1 MKKALCIM
9 LCVIVSIIF
18 PANITS
24 AEDSI
29 DLSVSVMEKNVKV
42 GEELTVKVGISSQ
55 ASLGKVSA
63 VISYDNSLLAFQS
76 GDSAIGSNGIITID
90 HSGGE
95 STSAE
100 LSLRFTASSPGTAVI
115 NVVNC
120 SATNTQ
126 GIQIEAESTYTSF
139 EISPKEQ
146 STSKEQEP
154 AEQNAVPSQG
164 VLVDLKTDKG
174 TLIPPFMYSIHEYS
188 ITVPYEVDKVE
199 IEGKTA
205 SKTDRIWYTGNPEC
219 VVGNNIR
226 TITVT
231 DVNNNETV
239 YKISIL
245 RLDKAQEQTQ
255 AAAQTVA
262 FSQISETTPE
272 PKDSSAIKTDKKDS
286 LKEKLMPALYIVLI
300 ALVVSLIIVVI
311 WIHSRISRKNS
322 EKEDKEEKSLKK
334 RSRIKVTSSK
344 KKGKNKKK

>member
-1 MKKALCIM
+1 M
-9 LCVIVSIIF
+9 
-18 PANITS
+18 
-24 AEDSI
+24 
-29 DLSVSVMEKNVKV
+29 
-42 GEELTVKVGISSQ
+42 
-55 ASLGKVSA
+55 
-63 VISYDNSLLAFQS
+63 
-76 GDSAIGSNGIITID
+76 
-90 HSGGE
+90 
-95 STSAE
+95 
-100 LSLRFTASSPGTAVI
+100 
-115 NVVNC
+115 
-120 SATNTQ
+120 
-126 GIQIEAESTYTSF
+126 
-139 EISPKEQ
+139 
-146 STSKEQEP
+146 
-154 AEQNAVPSQG
+154 QNAVPSQG
-164 VLVDLKTDKG
+164 VLVDLRTDKG

-272 PKDSSAIKTDKKDS
+272 PKDSSA

-311 WIHSRISRKNS
+311 WIHSRISRRKS

-344 KKGKNKKK
+344 KKGKNKNK